1 MLCPIGRLAAV
12 DMDPMNCH
20 LAGGF
25 ADSTVRVWPIT
36 QSIYRGRKPYGSFV
50 RRSCA
55 WSLDHGACA
64 LRSSDEEEDAASYSM
79 TSSDEE
85 DVHAVYIGHRRRKRR
100 QKRKAGRAAAAVK
113 PVEDATETQN
123 L

>member
-64 LRSSDEEEDAASYSM
+64 LRSSDEEDAASYSM